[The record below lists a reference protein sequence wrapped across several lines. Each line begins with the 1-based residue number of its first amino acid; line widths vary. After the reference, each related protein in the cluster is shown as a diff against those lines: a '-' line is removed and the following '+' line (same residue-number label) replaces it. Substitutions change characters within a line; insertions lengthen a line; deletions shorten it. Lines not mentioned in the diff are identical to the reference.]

1 MGASHFLS
9 NTLEGYRYTN
19 QACLRRLR
27 IFQPA
32 KAGLVRIAPGFSLWA
47 FEKSGM
53 LPNPIDFGL
62 KILAKLLREQNAII
76 YP

>member
-32 KAGLVRIAPGFSLWA
+32 KAGLARIAPGFSLWA
-47 FEKSGM
+47 LEKSVM
-53 LPNPIDFGL
+53 FPH
-62 KILAKLLREQNAII
+62 II
-76 YP
+76 V